1 MTSRRRQKS
10 NRAEPR
16 AALPSSCGEACGG
29 GVRARVRAR
38 VVAGAQAWPL
48 HVLHMVHLLQCYPC
62 CTCCPCCTCY
72 PCCTCCTCGGMR
84 RRLRGGLLEE
94 LRPHGGDG
102 EGDALGRVLGETE
115 KGLEVSG
122 EGGGLGR
129 SG

>member
-1 MTSRRRQKS
+1 
-10 NRAEPR
+10 
-16 AALPSSCGEACGG
+16 
-29 GVRARVRAR
+29 
-38 VVAGAQAWPL
+38 
-48 HVLHMVHLLQCYPC
+48 
-62 CTCCPCCTCY
+62 
-72 PCCTCCTCGGMR
+72 MR

-115 KGLEVSG
+115 EGLEVSG